1 MGIILGVIFH
11 FIGGFASGSFYMPY
25 KKVKGWSWEN
35 FWIIGGLFSWLI
47 VPPLAAYLTIP
58 GFMDIIKGAG
68 GSVLG
73 TTFLMG
79 LLWGIG
85 GLTYGLGVRYL
96 GVSLGSSI
104 ILGLCSIFGA
114 IVPSIYYY
122 FNPKTGKDTITYL
135 GGTTWGQLVILG
147 LILCI
152 IGIVICGKA
161 GGMKDKEM
169 GEAKVDA
176 SGSEFKLTKGLILA
190 VISGVLS
197 ACFSF
202 GIEAGTSMGK
212 VANDAWVAANPG
224 QGEFLFRNNVI
235 FVVILWGG
243 LTTNFIWCMIL
254 NARNKSFGDY
264 TNKKSPLLRNYLL
277 CALGGTMW
285 FLQFFFYGMG
295 ESKMGNG
302 ASSWILHMSF
312 IILVANM
319 WGLVLKEWKNV
330 SKKTTITITVGILTI
345 ILSILLVG
353 LGNNKKPTSSIKK
366 DSISNAVRVND
377 AGQMEVDFS
386 NNEHIKDVQLAD
398 AVTGLVVYTSTLTE
412 PKLLIDVKGMA
423 KGDYVLKY
431 LVDGHW
437 SPGDRLSIK

>member
-1 MGIILGVIFH
+1 MGAILGVIFH

-25 KKVKGWSWEN
+25 KKVKGWSWES
-35 FWIIGGLFSWLI
+35 FWIVGGLFSWLV
-47 VPPLAAYLTIP
+47 VPPLAAFLTIP
-58 GFMDIIKGAG
+58 GFMDIIKGA
-68 GSVLG
+68 SSQVLG

-104 ILGLCSIFGA
+104 ILGLCSVFGA
-114 IVPSIYYY
+114 LVPSVYYY
-122 FNPKTGKDTITYL
+122 FSPKEGKDTIADL
-135 GGTTWGQLVILG
+135 FGNSWGQLVMLG
-147 LILCI
+147 LLLCI
-152 IGIVICGKA
+152 IGIIICGKA
-161 GGMKDKEM
+161 GSMKDKEL
-169 GEAKVDA
+169 GGAKVDA
-176 SGSEFKLTKGLILA
+176 SGSEYKITLGLIVA

-202 GIEAGTSMGK
+202 GIEAGASMGE
-212 VANDAWVAANPG
+212 VANNVWKTANPG
-224 QGEFLFRNNVI
+224 QGEFLFKNNVI

-264 TNKKSPLLRNYLL
+264 TNKKTPLLKNYLL
-277 CALGGTMW
+277 CALAGTTW

-319 WGLVLKEWKNV
+319 WGIISKEWNGV
-330 SKKTTITITVGILTI
+330 SKKTRTTIIIGILTI
-345 ILSILLVG
+345 ILSVVVVG
-353 LGNNKKPTSSIKK
+353 YGNS
-366 DSISNAVRVND
+366 
-377 AGQMEVDFS
+377 
-386 NNEHIKDVQLAD
+386 
-398 AVTGLVVYTSTLTE
+398 
-412 PKLLIDVKGMA
+412 
-423 KGDYVLKY
+423 LK
-431 LVDGHW
+431 
-437 SPGDRLSIK
+437 